1 LVKQSPIFACDIG
14 AGAVRVQRIG
24 ESAAGRP
31 VVFLHEALGSIA
43 QWRGFPAA
51 LCARV
56 ARPGIVYERL
66 GHGAADPLPGPRTLR
81 YLHEEARNLLILLD
95 RLGMAEADLVGHSD
109 GGSIALLAGAAAPG
123 RFGAIATIAAH
134 VHVEDL
140 TVAGIRAAVE
150 LYKTTD
156 LRSRLARYH
165 GAQTDA
171 LFAAWA
177 ETWLSAPFAGWNI
190 EADLKPLVAPVLA
203 AQGENDEY
211 GTLDQLRRIG
221 RAVGGSCETW
231 EVPGAAHQPQFQAAE
246 AMLARLAAFL
256 APQAPDLAR

>member
-1 LVKQSPIFACDIG
+1 LVKQSPIFACNIG
-14 AGAVRVQRIG
+14 RGAVRVQCLN
-24 ESAAGRP
+24 EAASGRP

-43 QWRGFPAA
+43 LWRGFPAA
-51 LCARV
+51 LCARI

-66 GHGAADPLPGPRTLR
+66 GHGESDPLPEPRAPR
-81 YLHEEARNLLILLD
+81 YLHDEAQTLLTLLD
-95 RLGMAEADLVGHSD
+95 ALGAAEADLVGHSD
-109 GGSIALLAGAAAPG
+109 GGSIALLAGAAAPD
-123 RFGAIATIAAH
+123 RFGAIVTIAAH
-134 VHVEDL
+134 VYVEEL
-140 TVAGIRAAVE
+140 TLAGIRAAVE

-156 LRSRLARYH
+156 LRRRLERYH
-165 GAQTDA
+165 GEQTDA

-203 AQGENDEY
+203 VQGENDEY

-231 EVPGAAHQPQFQAAE
+231 EVPGAAHQPQFQAQE

-256 APQAPDLAR
+256 APQAPDLTL

>member
-1 LVKQSPIFACDIG
+1 MVKQSSIFACDSG
-14 AGAVRVQRIG
+14 AGSVRVQRLN
-24 ESAAGRP
+24 EAAAGRP

-43 QWRGFPAA
+43 LWRDFPAA
-51 LCARV
+51 LCARI

-66 GHGAADPLPGPRTLR
+66 GHGQSDPLPGPRAPR
-81 YLHEEARNLLILLD
+81 YLHDEAQALLALLD
-95 RLGMAEADLVGHSD
+95 RLDVAEADLVGHSD
-109 GGSIALLAGAAAPG
+109 GGSIALLAGAAAPD
-123 RFGAIATIAAH
+123 RFGSIVTIAAH
-134 VHVEDL
+134 VYVEEL
-140 TVAGIRAAVE
+140 TLAGIRAAVE

-156 LRSRLARYH
+156 LRRRLSRYH

-177 ETWLSAPFAGWNI
+177 ETWLSAPFAAWNI
-190 EADLKPLVAPVLA
+190 EADLKTLTAPVLA
-203 AQGENDEY
+203 VQGENDEY

-256 APQAPDLAR
+256 EPHAPDLAL